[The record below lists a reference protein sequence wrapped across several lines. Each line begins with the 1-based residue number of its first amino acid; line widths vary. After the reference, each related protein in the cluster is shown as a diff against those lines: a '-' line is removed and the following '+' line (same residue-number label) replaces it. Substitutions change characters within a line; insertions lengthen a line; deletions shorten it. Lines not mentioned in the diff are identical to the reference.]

1 MTGTIRTTDS
11 PTLRRMQED
20 LKQCGHPVAVAKVL
34 AIGMELL
41 ARDLGIVK
49 SPPILTQLEPPS
61 EDLEWRHPVGTV
73 RKCNG
78 VRGYAIHSWNQHS
91 RTFQAI
97 GEIHTG
103 PKALASVH
111 AARKEMF
118 AELRE
123 QKEAQQS

>member
-1 MTGTIRTTDS
+1 MSGTIRTTDS
-11 PTLRRMQED
+11 PALRRMQQD
-20 LKQCGHPVAVAKVL
+20 LKHSGHPVAVAKLL

-41 ARDLGIVK
+41 ARDLGMVK
-49 SPPILTQLEPPS
+49 SPPVIPQLDAPL

-91 RTFQAI
+91 RTFQPI

-103 PKALASVH
+103 PKALATVH
-111 AARKEMF
+111 AARKELF
-118 AELRE
+118 AELRQHQESE
-123 QKEAQQS
+123 QS